1 MSDLKLNWSF
11 LPWQLE
17 VWNDPTRF
25 RVLVCG
31 RRTGKSN
38 FAIKNTLYEA
48 LQAPKGS
55 AVVYVAPT
63 QAQARQICWEAL
75 LEEGRELIKSA
86 HVNAMDITMHTGTKI
101 HVRSAENPDT
111 LRGLKLHF
119 AVIDEAAFC
128 PKEDLWSKVLR
139 PALADLKGRALFISS
154 PDGRNWLYDLYR
166 LGLSGSDKDWK
177 SFHFTTFDNPTIDP
191 KEIEA
196 ARKTLS
202 SHAFKTEFLASF
214 DNAGSDVFKPEWWKE
229 SKEPKFGEYIVAID
243 LAGFEDVAAANASA
257 AKKRLDE
264 TAIAIVKVD
273 DENKWFVED
282 VLHFRKTVDAT
293 AAEIFRVIADYQP
306 KSIGI
311 ERGIAKKAVMGPLQA
326 LMRQYNRW
334 CHIEELTHG
343 NKNKAD
349 RIVWALQGRMEHGRI
364 RFNEDKD
371 WDEFKDQLLMFP
383 TAGVHDDMVDALAYV
398 AQLETAAY
406 TQDYDEDDYEPIDSI
421 AGY

>member
-1 MSDLKLNWSF
+1 MTTLNFQLLK
-11 LPWQLE
+11 WQQQ
-17 VWNDPTRF
+17 VFNDKHRF
-25 RVLVCG
+25 KVIAAG
-31 RRTGKSN
+31 RRCGKSRL
-38 FAIKNTLYEA
+38 AAVTLLIKALEAPEGAAVLYVSPTLG
-48 LQAPKGS
+48 QS
-55 AVVYVAPT
+55 
-63 QAQARQICWEAL
+63 RQIIWDL
-75 LEEGRELIKSA
+75 LLDLGRPVVKAA
-86 HVNAMDITMHTGTKI
+86 HVNNMDITLVNGRKI
-101 HVRSAENPDT
+101 YVRGADNPDT
-111 LRGLKLHF
+111 LRGLSLYF
-119 AVIDEAAFC
+119 AVLDEAAFIK
-128 PKEDLWSKVLR
+128 PDTWEKIIRASLSDR
-139 PALADLKGRALFISS
+139 KGDAMFIST
-154 PDGRNWLYDLYR
+154 PDKRNWFYDMYK
-166 LGLSGSDKDWK
+166 LGLSGEDEEWAAW
-177 SFHFTTFDNPTIDP
+177 HFTTKDNETIDP
-191 KEIEA
+191 KEVEA
-196 ARKTLS
+196 AKRTLS
-202 SHAFKTEFLASF
+202 SFAFKQEYEASF

-349 RIVWALQGRMEHGRI
+349 RIVWALQGRMEHGRV

-406 TQDYDEDDYEPIDSI
+406 TQDYEEDDYSPVDKI